1 MHRIAAATLV
11 AIALPAAAT
20 AQISGAPVESKPG
33 EATAPG
39 EEQPSMRGDDDRP
52 SSRDERHLDPPT
64 TAAPAP
70 RPSTPPSPD
79 GTTEPSDGTPTSMSD
94 APAKN

>member
-39 EEQPSMRGDDDRP
+39 EEQPSARGGDDRP
-52 SSRDERHLDPPT
+52 SSRDARQADPPAT
-64 TAAPAP
+64 TAPDP
-70 RPSTPPSPD
+70 RPSIPPSPD
-79 GTTEPSDGTPTSMSD
+79 GTTEPSDGAPTSTSD

>member
-39 EEQPSMRGDDDRP
+39 EEQPSMRGGNDRP
-52 SSRDERHLDPPT
+52 SSRDARQSDPPT
-64 TAAPAP
+64 TATPAP
-70 RPSTPPSPD
+70 RPNTPPSPD
-79 GTTEPSDGTPTSMSD
+79 GTTEPSDGAPTSMSD

>member
-1 MHRIAAATLV
+1 MHRIAVATLI
-11 AIALPAAAT
+11 AITLPAAAT

-39 EEQPSMRGDDDRP
+39 EEQPSMRGGDDRP
-52 SSRDERHLDPPT
+52 SSRDERQSDPPT

-70 RPSTPPSPD
+70 RPSIPPSPD
-79 GTTEPSDGTPTSMSD
+79 GTTEPSDGAPTSMSD